1 MKSLNTVKPDLRK
14 RCHNAQKG
22 AQTGPNNAMLWIVF
36 GQFKQGFS
44 YANPPPPPP
53 EKKEIV
59 PSQIKNETQNTSP
72 DVNFIR
78 TRVAHSR
85 ETCLSR
91 ECATRGDGSRL
102 KFRLTERL
110 PVFCE
115 IPIFLTKS
123 VRMNQ
128 KFGKPKIE
136 LQCLNGE
143 EKLHQVRNFSGISR
157 VRVFLNRHL
166 KKYRIWN

>member
-1 MKSLNTVKPDLRK
+1 MLDKTEWKVWTWWNLIWI
-14 RCHNAQKG
+14 KG
-22 AQTGPNNAMLWIVF
+22 ATLPKKVLKRVPTMLCC
-36 GQFKQGFS
+36 GSFS
-44 YANPPPPPP
+44 VSSNRAFHTLTPLPPP

-59 PSQIKNETQNTSP
+59 PSQIQNETQNTSP

-110 PVFCE
+110 PVFSE

-123 VRMNQ
+123 VRIEWTRSLKNRRLNYNVV
-128 KFGKPKIE
+128 KKSYITFGI
-136 LQCLNGE
+136 LQEFRGHE
-143 EKLHQVRNFSGISR
+143 YF
-157 VRVFLNRHL
+157 
-166 KKYRIWN
+166 

>member
-1 MKSLNTVKPDLRK
+1 
-14 RCHNAQKG
+14 
-22 AQTGPNNAMLWIVF
+22 MLTPR
-36 GQFKQGFS
+36 
-44 YANPPPPPP
+44 PPPPR
-53 EKKEIV
+53 KKEIV

-91 ECATRGDGSRL
+91 KCATRGDGTRL

-110 PVFCE
+110 PVFSE

-123 VRMNQ
+123 VR
-128 KFGKPKIE
+128 IE
-136 LQCLNGE
+136 
-143 EKLHQVRNFSGISR
+143 
-157 VRVFLNRHL
+157 
-166 KKYRIWN
+166 